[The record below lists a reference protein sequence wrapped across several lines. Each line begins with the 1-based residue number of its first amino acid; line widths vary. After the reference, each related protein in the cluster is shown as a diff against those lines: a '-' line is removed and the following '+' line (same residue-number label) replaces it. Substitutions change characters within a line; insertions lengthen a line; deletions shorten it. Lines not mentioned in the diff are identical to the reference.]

1 MSQFFKLGLAN
12 AIVFLAFD
20 LVWLLVIS
28 KKMYQHFIGD
38 LMGEVRIL
46 PAVIFYLLYTV
57 GVTFFVT
64 IPGIEKGSLSY
75 ILLTGALFGL
85 ICYAT
90 YDLTNLATLENW
102 PVAMTI
108 IDLIWG
114 TLVTATTSGIVYV
127 IHMTFLKGRL

>member
-1 MSQFFKLGLAN
+1 MGLFLKLGLTN

-38 LMGEVRIL
+38 LMGEVRIA
-46 PAVIFYLLYTV
+46 PAIIFYLLYTI

-64 IPGIEKGSLSY
+64 IPGIEKESLSY
-75 ILLTGALFGL
+75 ILLSGALFGL

-90 YDLTNLATLENW
+90 YDLTNLATLNNW

-108 IDLIWG
+108 IDLFWG
-114 TLVTATTSGIVYV
+114 TLVTTTTSGIVYLV
-127 IHMTFLKGRL
+127 YMNYLRG